1 MKNLI
6 RKILK
11 EEFDSENFDWVS
23 LDIDPIREFLYQ
35 KFIECKLEPVG
46 NKHWFNW
53 TRYVDKTG
61 KILFLDNIETDKKD
75 TILYFDYDEIYQK
88 LKKMGLNTNEIEVL
102 VKDTL
107 YDTHK
112 RKVDIASY
120 GSISGQKRLYETH
133 KRKVNITTPTTIING
148 TIF

>member
-23 LDIDPIREFLYQ
+23 LDIDPIREF
-35 KFIECKLEPVG
+35 
-46 NKHWFNW
+46 
-53 TRYVDKTG
+53 
-61 KILFLDNIETDKKD
+61 
-75 TILYFDYDEIYQK
+75 IYQK